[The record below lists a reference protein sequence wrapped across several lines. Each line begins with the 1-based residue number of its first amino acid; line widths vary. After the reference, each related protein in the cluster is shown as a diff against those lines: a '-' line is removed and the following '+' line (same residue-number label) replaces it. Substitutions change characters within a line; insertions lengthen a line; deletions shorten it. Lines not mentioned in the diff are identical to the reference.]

1 MEYQEINKVSLDGN
15 GNVVIQGVKDSKI
28 TINTIAWDD
37 FVKKYTVEQHERI
50 KELKERVEEQK
61 QRINENKELAGLE
74 TLKLSNE
81 INKFKKTILD
91 KEKQV
96 KEIIK
101 RYEHKDLNIISECYK
116 QAFNYFIDGD
126 LAKALEE
133 LSKTKLDD
141 EEKKLA
147 EARTLKAKI
156 LQLQYKFDEAENNFL
171 RAVNIFPSFDTY
183 FQIGNF
189 YQKLN
194 RFDQAID
201 FYEKCLLENLKDDS
215 KGLILNNLGLLYRAK
230 HDFLNAEIS
239 YQKAL
244 DIYRKLS
251 EFNKNYFKDVGK
263 VLNDLANLQSDK
275 NEMQI

>member
-183 FQIGNF
+183 FQIGN
-189 YQKLN
+189 
-194 RFDQAID
+194 
-201 FYEKCLLENLKDDS
+201 
-215 KGLILNNLGLLYRAK
+215 LI
-230 HDFLNAEIS
+230 FCS
-239 YQKAL
+239 
-244 DIYRKLS
+244 
-251 EFNKNYFKDVGK
+251 
-263 VLNDLANLQSDK
+263 
-275 NEMQI
+275 NE